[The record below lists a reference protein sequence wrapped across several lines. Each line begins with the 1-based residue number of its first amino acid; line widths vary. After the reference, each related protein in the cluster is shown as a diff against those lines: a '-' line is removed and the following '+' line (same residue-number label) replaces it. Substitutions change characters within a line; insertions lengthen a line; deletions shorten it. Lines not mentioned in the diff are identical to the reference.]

1 MRMTS
6 GKRKAKNRERAVQRA
21 LKDRRGSAAVEFAL
35 VAPPFLA
42 LMFSTF
48 EVGWFYFANSQLD
61 AAVIEA
67 SRFVRTGQAQR
78 QNFTKEQFYAAVC
91 PKLEIF
97 GNCEDRLTVEVE
109 KFASFAALA
118 ADASSAV
125 CTTDSAQD
133 IEAIAYNPGLD
144 NEIVRVRLCLTYR
157 TMNPTI
163 GLNLSDAENG
173 TRRLYGSYLFR
184 NEPFSRNQ
192 R

>member
-1 MRMTS
+1 MTTAD
-6 GKRKAKNRERAVQRA
+6 KRKRKHRGRAVRRA

-67 SRFVRTGQAQR
+67 SRFVRTGQAQK
-78 QNFTKEQFYAAVC
+78 QGLDKDQFYAAVC

-97 GNCEDRLTVEVE
+97 GNCQDRLTVEVE

-118 ADASSAV
+118 ADTSSAV
-125 CTTDSAQD
+125 CTTDSAD
-133 IEAIAYNPGLD
+133 KIGAIAYNPGLD
-144 NEIVRVRLCLTYR
+144 NEIVRVRLCLVYQTI
-157 TMNPTI
+157 NPTI

-184 NEPFSRNQ
+184 NEPFSRNRQ
-192 R
+192 